1 MRSQYLLSDQ
11 WVISMCFVWNVTL
24 QVVADAWVSVIVC
37 EMLKGLKAEFE
48 ALKGRSTPRALCPQ
62 LLGPPLPPPSL
73 ETSWP
78 QGRAGAALGSP
89 LEGKEV

>member
-62 LLGPPLPPPSL
+62 RLLPSQHAEEL
-73 ETSWP
+73 RFLIVVFVK
-78 QGRAGAALGSP
+78 G
-89 LEGKEV
+89 